1 MDSIRAWIWGLLAA
15 ALLTLWLL
23 PVPGGSK
30 LWILA
35 VLVFAGVFTL
45 LESTSKAKLL
55 AAAMVTLLVVYLGL
69 SLHRAVLLLGTDG
82 WIAKAFGV
90 AMLVLPA
97 VGVWALVR
105 EILFGVR
112 TEQLGRTLHEEGGLP
127 PDDLPRTP
135 GGRRPR
141 RTRATG
147 ATGTGSPWPTRPPGT
162 GPAPAP
168 RCATPWPSPAGAP
181 PATWSPPTPR
191 ARAGPDRGG
200 EPPPPARRC
209 PRRGGG
215 NLAPMTANASPSS
228 ADLPATRSEP
238 LFGTLLTA
246 MITVFAADG
255 SVDLDATA
263 AMAVQLVDDGCDGLV
278 VCGTTG
284 EYSTMTD
291 EENLS
296 VFRAVKEA
304 VGSRVPLLAGTGSND
319 TEHSRYLSRAA
330 EKLGMDGLLIVTPYY
345 NKPSQAGVEAH
356 FRSLADSVD
365 LPIMLYDIP
374 GRAGIPI
381 ATETLISLAG
391 HPNIV
396 AVKDAK
402 ADLVAATRVLAETD
416 LLYYSGD
423 DGLTLPW
430 MAIGAA
436 GLIGVTTHVA
446 TARYR
451 ELVDAVRAQDLAA
464 ARRINAELEPVV
476 RATMTRAP
484 GAVAAKTILMWQGRL
499 PHNTVRLPHV
509 PPTEAEAA
517 LIRADLRGSVVADT
531 LLETID

>member
-1 MDSIRAWIWGLLAA
+1 
-15 ALLTLWLL
+15 
-23 PVPGGSK
+23 
-30 LWILA
+30 
-35 VLVFAGVFTL
+35 
-45 LESTSKAKLL
+45 
-55 AAAMVTLLVVYLGL
+55 
-69 SLHRAVLLLGTDG
+69 
-82 WIAKAFGV
+82 
-90 AMLVLPA
+90 
-97 VGVWALVR
+97 
-105 EILFGVR
+105 
-112 TEQLGRTLHEEGGLP
+112 
-127 PDDLPRTP
+127 
-135 GGRRPR
+135 
-141 RTRATG
+141 
-147 ATGTGSPWPTRPPGT
+147 
-162 GPAPAP
+162 
-168 RCATPWPSPAGAP
+168 
-181 PATWSPPTPR
+181 
-191 ARAGPDRGG
+191 
-200 EPPPPARRC
+200 
-209 PRRGGG
+209 
-215 NLAPMTANASPSS
+215 MTANASPSP
-228 ADLPATRSEP
+228 ADLPSTRSEP
-238 LFGTLLTA
+238 MFGTLLTA
-246 MITVFAADG
+246 MITVFAEDG

-263 AMAVQLVDDGCDGLV
+263 ATAEQLVDDGCDGLV

-291 EENLS
+291 DENLS
-296 VFRAVKEA
+296 VFRVVKDA

-330 EKLGMDGLLIVTPYY
+330 EKIGMDGLLIVTPYY

-451 ELVDAVRAQDLAA
+451 RLVDAILAQDLGTAQ
-464 ARRINAELEPVV
+464 RINRELEPVV

-499 PHNTVRLPHV
+499 KDNTVRLPHV

-517 LIRADLRGSVVADT
+517 LIRADLADSVISDT